1 MKKKFSILLIFAV
14 VVSLALAGCGDGEKS
29 SKKKPDTLSKQL
41 RCVTLKDSA
50 GDKVLANLSRKY
62 DINSYSNFKDAEKRI
77 ENGSFDV
84 AILPAGMLSKLY
96 GKSKGNLVEVSP
108 ITLDGVYVL
117 ASGWANDSVK
127 LGTLRGLKINSYG
140 ESTTAELILL
150 KSMTEHNLSTY
161 RVSFEYF
168 YNQKDLEEKM
178 KEYGAFCIASEP
190 YATKIYKISGVNR
203 VLNLS
208 EKYNEKEKVS
218 VPSEVLAVSKKLL
231 KESPDDVE
239 VLVKDFEKAV
249 SNTKIKNTKLVFYG
263 QSNRGINILKKF
275 NDSLKHG
282 LPEMFPKGGFPSDF
296 YYER

>member
-1 MKKKFSILLIFAV
+1 
-14 VVSLALAGCGDGEKS
+14 
-29 SKKKPDTLSKQL
+29 
-41 RCVTLKDSA
+41 
-50 GDKVLANLSRKY
+50 
-62 DINSYSNFKDAEKRI
+62 
-77 ENGSFDV
+77 
-84 AILPAGMLSKLY
+84 
-96 GKSKGNLVEVSP
+96 
-108 ITLDGVYVL
+108 
-117 ASGWANDSVK
+117 
-127 LGTLRGLKINSYG
+127 
-140 ESTTAELILL
+140 
-150 KSMTEHNLSTY
+150 
-161 RVSFEYF
+161 
-168 YNQKDLEEKM
+168 M
-178 KEYGAFCIASEP
+178 KEYRTSYIASEP

-231 KESPDDVE
+231 KESLDDVE

-282 LPEMFPKGGFPSDF
+282 LPEMFPKSGFPSDF